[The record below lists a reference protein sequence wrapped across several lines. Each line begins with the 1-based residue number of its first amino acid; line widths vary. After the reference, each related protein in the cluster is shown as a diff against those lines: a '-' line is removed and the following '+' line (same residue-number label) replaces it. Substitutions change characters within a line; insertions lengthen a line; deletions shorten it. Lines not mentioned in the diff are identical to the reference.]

1 MSPTPSLPGLTRQ
14 SILVRKKMDA
24 RVISAFTRVFRRA
37 MPADDGSA
45 ERATAHRRRAF
56 IMLIGAAAAWPLAAR
71 AQQSGPMPLIGY
83 VSSQSQEY
91 DGPRLAALRQS
102 LSEAG
107 YVEGAS
113 VAIEYRWAEGN
124 YDRLAAQA
132 AEFVRRRA
140 AVIFAGSLP
149 AALAA
154 KAATTTIP
162 IVFVMGADPVK
173 LGVVASLNQAGGNVT
188 GLMQF
193 YGALGGKRLEL
204 IRELVPT
211 ASIVAVL
218 TNPKNPNSE
227 DHLSD
232 VRAAANAMGQRIL
245 VFPVSA
251 ESEIVPAFAS
261 LVRQGA
267 NALLV
272 ADDPFFST
280 RRDQIVAQA
289 ASRAMPSIY
298 YTREFAAAG
307 GLISYGSN
315 PIANYS
321 QAGAYVAR
329 ILRGT
334 APADLPVQQPTKFEL
349 VINLKTA
356 KTLGLTMPLT
366 LQAAADEVI
375 E

>member
-1 MSPTPSLPGLTRQ
+1 
-14 SILVRKKMDA
+14 
-24 RVISAFTRVFRRA
+24 
-37 MPADDGSA
+37 
-45 ERATAHRRRAF
+45 
-56 IMLIGAAAAWPLAAR
+56 MLIGAAAAWPLAAR

-173 LGVVASLNQAGGNVT
+173 LGVVASLNQPGGNVT

-280 RRDQIVAQA
+280 RREQILAQA
-289 ASRAMPSIY
+289 NSRAMPAIY

-315 PIANYS
+315 PIDNYRR
-321 QAGAYVAR
+321 AGAYVAR
-329 ILRGT
+329 ILKGT
-334 APADLPVQQPTKFEL
+334 PPADLPIEQPTKFEL

-356 KTLGLTMPLT
+356 KTLGLTVPLT

>member
-1 MSPTPSLPGLTRQ
+1 MSSR
-14 SILVRKKMDA
+14 S
-24 RVISAFTRVFRRA
+24 SA
-37 MPADDGSA
+37 PL
-45 ERATAHRRRAF
+45 RRR
-56 IMLIGAAAAWPLAAR
+56 GRSPR
-71 AQQSGPMPLIGY
+71 GQQPAVPVIGY
-83 VSSQSQEY
+83 FSSQSRDY
-91 DGPRLAALRQS
+91 DAPRLAALRQT

-107 YVEGAS
+107 YVEGKTI
-113 VAIEYRWAEGN
+113 AIEYRWAEGD
-124 YDRLAAQA
+124 YDRLAGQA
-132 AEFVRRRA
+132 AEFARQRV

-154 KAATTTIP
+154 KSATTTIP
-162 IVFVMGADPVK
+162 IVVIGADPVK
-173 LGVVASLNQAGGNVT
+173 LGVVASLNQPGGNATGVT
-188 GLMQF
+188 QF

-204 IRELVPT
+204 IRELVPQ
-211 ASIVAVL
+211 ASIIAVL
-218 TNPKNPNSE
+218 TNPRNPNSE
-227 DHLSD
+227 DHLAD
-232 VRAAANAMGQRIL
+232 VRAAAQAMGQRLL

-251 ESEIVPAFAS
+251 ASEIEPAFAS

-267 NALLV
+267 NAVLV

-280 RRDQIVAQA
+280 RRDEIVAQA
-289 ASRAMPSIY
+289 ASRAMPTIY

-315 PIANYS
+315 PIANYI
-321 QAGAYVAR
+321 QAAAYVAR
-329 ILRGT
+329 ILKGT

-356 KTLGLTMPLT
+356 KMLGLIVPLT